1 MKAKR
6 LETKNILI
14 NQKNYKDL
22 VICFIRYVHSK
33 SIKMLSLD
41 YHELMGMIEEYKE
54 KNIWWTLID
63 IINIITSSND
73 ITLRNI
79 KNLSFM

>member
-54 KNIWWTLID
+54 KNIWWLM
-63 IINIITSSND
+63 IIC
-73 ITLRNI
+73 
-79 KNLSFM
+79 